1 MRICIVIKSDAFRS
15 SAGMRIRY
23 DRFAECLVD
32 GDTIEAQTCND
43 LIALP
48 TLDYDVYIFCK
59 TFDMA
64 SALFARRVQA
74 RGRVVGQDLFDD
86 YFSQEDDPRLEEYRD
101 WLRAMAPATDFVICS
116 TPRMVEVA
124 RPFMPDI
131 PIVAVD
137 DPVSGYDP
145 LVIGAMSDAKT
156 RRSLTSRTLDVAWFG
171 IGDNPYFPVGVTD
184 LAAFEGEL
192 ARIERRGWTV
202 RLKLVTNARPFEKT
216 GLAALRAFSVEHE
229 IVEWTEETERA
240 VLLEACVSVLPV
252 NAQSFSRAKSLNRA
266 ITAINAGCQVLSL
279 GFPLYDR
286 IDDFIYRS
294 ADALVDDIEAGRCR
308 LGSHRVTA
316 LTGVLSE
323 IANPFDSASTFV
335 GEARRAMERMIDRP
349 RPPLTG
355 IIHGRQSSLA
365 VHKAMKPIDGLSI
378 ATPFCSNGWNFPV
391 RFDLAGGHLK
401 MRVATSLALRF
412 DLPAVGG
419 TAARVFRI
427 RDLEFV
433 EIDQDALGV
442 APLRLFQPIRDTA
455 LRDVALYEDVMRQVE
470 RCCRAAFGDI
480 ELLLSDTSPIKR
492 STLHRREAA

>member
-32 GDTIEAQTCND
+32 GDTIEAQTCSD
-43 LIALP
+43 LAALP

-64 SALFARRVQA
+64 SALFARRVRA
-74 RGRVVGQDLFDD
+74 RGAIVGQDLFDD
-86 YFSQEDDPRLEEYRD
+86 YFSQSDDPRLEEYRD
-101 WLRAMAPATDFVICS
+101 WLRMMAPVTDFAICS

-124 RPFMPDI
+124 RPYMPGI

-137 DPVSGYDP
+137 DPVFGYDP

-156 RRSLTSRTLDVAWFG
+156 RRSLNARTLDVAWFG

-184 LAAFEGEL
+184 LAAFESEL

-202 RLKLVTNARPFEKT
+202 RLKLVTNSRPFEKT
-216 GLAALRAFSVEHE
+216 GLAALRAFSIAHE
-229 IVEWTEETERA
+229 VIEWTEETERA
-240 VLLEACVSVLPV
+240 VLLDAVVSVLPV

-286 IDDFIYRS
+286 IDDFLYRS

-308 LGSHRVTA
+308 LGSKHMTA
-316 LTGVLSE
+316 LTAILSE
-323 IANPFDSASTFV
+323 IANPFESASTFV
-335 GEARRAMERMIDRP
+335 GEARRAMERLSDRP
-349 RPPLTG
+349 RPPLTCVV
-355 IIHGRQSSLA
+355 HGRQSSMA

-378 ATPFCSNGWNFPV
+378 STPFCSNGWNFPV
-391 RFDLAGGHLK
+391 RFDLAGGRLK
-401 MRVATSLALRF
+401 MRAATTIAERF
-412 DLPAVGG
+412 GLPRVGS
-419 TAARVFRI
+419 RIFRI

-433 EIDQDALGV
+433 EIDQEALGV
-442 APLRLFQPIRDTA
+442 APLRVYQPLRDTA
-455 LRDVALYEDVMRQVE
+455 LRDVALYEELTGQIE
-470 RCCRAAFGDI
+470 RCCRAAFGEI
-480 ELLLSDTSPIKR
+480 EFLLSDASPLKR
-492 STLHRREAA
+492 VARPRAEAA